1 MDTELMTGFNEI
13 KNAKV
18 FDVTALTGA
27 YYFVTRPEFQV
38 RWERYDFSQLILVL
52 KGSGTYTTEHG
63 SYPFGAGCM
72 IHRPAFAKSK
82 YEWDMDDV
90 EFALIDF
97 VCDSGAMSAFGEEPM
112 PLPQEERATLFD
124 LMKTAARVC
133 EPIKQSEGGSK
144 GQCLKK
150 DVPQVVLGFLYASLE
165 RFLSMVY
172 CRIMGI
178 DLLLDES
185 QKVSGHL
192 WRTKLVTE
200 VKEYLAAHVCE
211 KLSLA
216 DLCAHF
222 WVGQTTLTRKF
233 KKETGQGLIDYFTD
247 LKIEHA
253 RAVIATSAVTFTEL
267 AERLGFSSVGY
278 FSKLFKARV
287 GMTPT
292 AYSRYVSKRRIV

>member
-1 MDTELMTGFNEI
+1 MTGFNEI

-27 YYFVTRPEFQV
+27 YYFVSKPPFAA
-38 RWERYDFSQLILVL
+38 RWECYDFSQIILVRA
-52 KGSGTYTTEHG
+52 GSGTYTTEQG

-72 IHRPAFAKSK
+72 IHRPAFGKSK
-82 YEWDMDDV
+82 YEWDEGDV

-97 VCDSGAMSAFGEEPM
+97 VCAGEAMRAFGEAPM
-112 PLPQEERATLFD
+112 PLSEEESGALFD

-133 EPIKQSEGGSK
+133 EPVLQDGK
-144 GQCLKK
+144 GARGQQLRKN
-150 DVPQVVLGFLYASLE
+150 VPEVVLGFLYASLE

-172 CRIMGI
+172 CRIKGI

-192 WRTKLVTE
+192 AQTKLVTE

-216 DLCAHF
+216 ALCAHF
-222 WVGQTTLTRKF
+222 WVGQTSLAKKF
-233 KKETGQGLIDYFTD
+233 KKETGQSLIEYFTE
-247 LKIEHA
+247 LKIEQA
-253 RAVIATSAVTFTEL
+253 RLMIATSPKNFTEIA
-267 AERLGFSSVGY
+267 AELGFSSVNY
-278 FSKLFKARV
+278 FSKSFKAKV

-292 AYSRYVSKRRIV
+292 AYSRYVSKRRIL